1 MKLEKKCNRL
11 AQQIYSSRKVYG
23 SNKTLTFF
31 LMLKMSTNGQ
41 KILIREN
48 DRLRDSHKPSLEK
61 TKKISA
67 ECSNCILTLIGPTEH
82 AMSGKSDK
90 KNNCARKMSEKK
102 HVYIYIYIS
111 RESIAKL
118 FVYMNRRNTR

>member
-1 MKLEKKCNRL
+1 
-11 AQQIYSSRKVYG
+11 
-23 SNKTLTFF
+23 
-31 LMLKMSTNGQ
+31 MLKMSTNGQ

-102 HVYIYIYIS
+102 TRIHIYI
-111 RESIAKL
+111 
-118 FVYMNRRNTR
+118 